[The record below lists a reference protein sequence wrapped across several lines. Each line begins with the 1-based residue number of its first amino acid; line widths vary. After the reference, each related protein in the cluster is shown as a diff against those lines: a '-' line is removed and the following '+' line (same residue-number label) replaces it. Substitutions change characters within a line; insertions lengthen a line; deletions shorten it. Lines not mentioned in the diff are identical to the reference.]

1 MYFVGC
7 LIVRGDILVPGRTDI
22 AQGIDVGKGT
32 VATETFFTSTVVAP
46 GVDNGLRWKIWNIAS
61 DTRTEQET

>member
-1 MYFVGC
+1 M
-7 LIVRGDILVPGRTDI
+7 
-22 AQGIDVGKGT
+22 AQGIDVGIGT
-32 VATETFFTSTVVAP
+32 VAAETFFTGTVVAP